1 MKYDYFERAWDKD
14 WIKPAKQIMASFY
27 QKYKSEDV
35 PMSNNT
41 VSPQENDKK
50 KFDINAW
57 RFGKIDEKDDELTR
71 YSKASVL
78 KLSGATA
85 EAFDLLKR
93 WRGNAKE
100 YPTLARIA
108 VDIYSIPAMSVE
120 PERVFS
126 GYKPK
131 IYD

>member
-1 MKYDYFERAWDKD
+1 
-14 WIKPAKQIMASFY
+14 
-27 QKYKSEDV
+27 
-35 PMSNNT
+35 MSNNT
-41 VSPQENDKK
+41 VPLQENDK

-57 RFGKIDEKDDELTR
+57 RFGKTNEKEDELTR
-71 YSKASVL
+71 YSDASAL
-78 KLSGATA
+78 KLSGAAA
-85 EAFDLLKR
+85 EGFDLLEW

-126 GYKPK
+126 GYEPK
-131 IYD
+131 IYG